1 MSLFSFSEWMLTRW
15 PLSLRQLELASL
27 QSVTRSSLSPC
38 ISRIFKGQAIYG
50 SSDISIVIFGS
61 DMLAKIDAAKISI
74 SSSDFRLIWD
84 DLFNIRL
91 MGSRF

>member
-38 ISRIFKGQAIYG
+38 ISRIFGQAIYG

-61 DMLAKIDAAKISI
+61 DMLDKIDAAKISI

-84 DLFNIRL
+84 DLFNILL